1 VVFYWKKKQLWFCFA
16 FVDFVRMQNCD
27 CKQVKK
33 AQWRP
38 EREGEIWVHGGQRI
52 KMEDSI
58 EKRKNSVERL

>member
-1 VVFYWKKKQLWFCFA
+1 MSWLLSLSGFLLKKKKKILFCFA

-38 EREGEIWVHGGQRI
+38 ERGGDLGTWRT
-52 KMEDSI
+52 
-58 EKRKNSVERL
+58 KNKDGR